1 MDDGTKSIREQREDL
16 AKEIKDVNAKLKPGF
31 QKIISDLEE
40 VSPQVAKITADFR
53 ESSKDSFTGALATRK
68 LKNLTGLV
76 DKYMK
81 EGESA
86 LDPKELKQLQSNF
99 SQEIDGVMET
109 FDFEGMRNAQL
120 EFNATQDALI
130 ELEDK
135 KQARLEVALKRN
147 NVLGQLD
154 KQIDDAR
161 AKSFGLQGAAL
172 NENTK
177 LIEDLQSQRKEKQE
191 EITAAFDREIA
202 LEKKSLE
209 EKKEALSEST
219 EAYQK
224 GLEQATKFEG
234 MEKFSSG
241 IEELTG
247 IDILGFADT
256 VTKKVNAIS
265 DVMGS
270 IGGALGEAG
279 KGLKEKVGGF
289 MEGFKNLLTP
299 KAKEG
304 GKDEGVIGG
313 ALKDKAKGMAAGM
326 SSDQADKSTGITKKA
341 GKSGGFLGAIA
352 RGVKRFG
359 DSKVLKGAL
368 TLAILG
374 GTIGILAVGLKAFQ
388 GLDFKTLLTGFVAL
402 GGLIL
407 FARLIGKATMGIL
420 KGAAAIFVL
429 GASLIPFAFALN
441 LMKDAGIGTIAA
453 IAIGLTVLGVAASI
467 LGGMLP
473 VIALGAVAIALLGAA
488 LIPFAYAA
496 QLAAQAFNMF
506 ITDILKLSLVDGGN
520 LILVGVG
527 LAAIGA
533 GLVAMTGGGLIGSL
547 LEGLG
552 SLFGAKSPM
561 EKVTDFAKG
570 LEDVDMTKI
579 VDLGQAFEKLQNA
592 EGAIMLFSNVD
603 AKAKGLK
610 RFAEGIDELTAALIR
625 LEQGAPKKQSWWDK
639 MTALASK
646 VMGTTPQQ
654 RTEEQIAQSEDRLV
668 RKQTARDQVQVDPTG
683 RNGPVTDSAMSW
695 EMWETKQKLLADRA
709 EAFPEHEKMRQEF
722 MSGKGEMETATAE
735 MQAEEI
741 RLSRL
746 QQQMIEHN
754 IVARQKF
761 GIPHLYSPDEI
772 AAAGVQDQGG
782 QIAGA
787 REDAGMGGQGQGAQ
801 VAMANSTNL
810 MMSGQTYN
818 DINPPRVNN
827 DDASVYKYGGGMG
840 YGEDDF

>member
-120 EFNATQDALI
+120 EFNATQDALM

-177 LIEDLQSQRKEKQE
+177 LIEDLQSKRKEKQE

-224 GLEQATKFEG
+224 GLEQATKSEG
-234 MEKFSSG
+234 LEKFSSG

-256 VTKKVNAIS
+256 VTKKVNAIG
-265 DVMGS
+265 DVLGS
-270 IGGALGEAG
+270 IGDTLGGGFKGMKDKVSNFFGGMKDMFG
-279 KGLKEKVGGF
+279 KKSPVADVKDSAVGG
-289 MEGFKNLLTP
+289 
-299 KAKEG
+299 A
-304 GKDEGVIGG
+304 V
-313 ALKDKAKGMAAGM
+313 KDKAAGMVKGMSA
-326 SSDQADKSTGITKKA
+326 DQADKSTGITKKA
-341 GKSGGFLGAIA
+341 GKSGGFLSSIA
-352 RGVKRFG
+352 NAVKKFG
-359 DSKVLKGAL
+359 GSKTLKGAL
-368 TLAILG
+368 TLGILG

-388 GLDFKTLLTGFVAL
+388 GLDFKTMLKGFVAL
-402 GGLIL
+402 GALIL
-407 FARLIGKATMGIL
+407 FARLIGKATMGIV
-420 KGAAAIFVL
+420 KGAVAIGIL
-429 GASLIPFAFALN
+429 GAALIPFAFALS
-441 LMKDAGIGTIAA
+441 LMKDVGLGTILT
-453 IAIGLTVLGVAASI
+453 IAVGLTVLGVAAAI

-473 VIALGAVAIALLGAA
+473 VMLLGAVAIAALGAA
-488 LIPFAYAA
+488 LIPFAFAA
-496 QLAAQAFNMF
+496 EMAAGAFNMF
-506 ITDILKLSLVDGGN
+506 IGDLIKISMVDGVN
-520 LILVGVG
+520 LIAVGAG

-579 VDLGQAFEKLQNA
+579 VDLGNAFEKLQNA

-603 AKAKGLK
+603 AKAKGLN

-683 RNGPVTDSAMSW
+683 RNGPVSDSAMSW

-722 MSGKGEMETATAE
+722 YAGKGEMETATAE

-801 VAMANSTNL
+801 VAMANSTNM